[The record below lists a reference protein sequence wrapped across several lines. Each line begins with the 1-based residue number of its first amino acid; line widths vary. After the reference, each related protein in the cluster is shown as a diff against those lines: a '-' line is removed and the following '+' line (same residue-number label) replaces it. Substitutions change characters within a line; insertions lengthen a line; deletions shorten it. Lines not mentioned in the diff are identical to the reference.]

1 MCNEGLVVAGRVNYI
16 SSRLLLINT
25 RVDWEYQVGILEVP

>member
-1 MCNEGLVVAGRVNYI
+1 MCNEGLVAAGQVSYI

-25 RVDWEYQVGILEVP
+25 REDWEYQVGILEVP